1 MKKKKLIFIGAGA
14 LVVIGVA
21 VFLLTR
27 NGATATTTITK
38 VNAVKGDISNTISSS
53 GTVQPIEEY
62 VITTAVTGEILS
74 DNVEIGQEY
83 QKGDLLYTIDSTDAQ
98 NAITRAE
105 NSLEKQKL
113 AYEQSQENLTNLII
127 TAPFS
132 GRISKLYVEDGDKIN
147 NGTKIV
153 DLIDSSTFKVT
164 LPFLTNDTRY
174 INKGNKVN
182 VYVESTGEEVI
193 GSVKNVSTGSYS
205 NSYGAMVSDVEIEFN
220 NPGNFSDELTVSA
233 MIGNYACNMTGTA
246 KYKNQ
251 TTITAET
258 GGTVTKLNYS
268 EGDMVDSY
276 SIILELE
283 DANTVLSEKT
293 SAFSLRDAEIAL
305 NEAKEDLADCTIT
318 SPITGVVT
326 YKYYKGGETINNNNS
341 TTLAVVADMS
351 KLSFTMSIDELDIK
365 NIELGQEVIVTAD
378 ALENQTF
385 SGKITN
391 INIIGSSSSGVTT
404 YPVTVEIE
412 EYEGL
417 LPGMNVSAEIISE
430 QVTDVVKV
438 PTSAVSRGD
447 VVLVKE
453 EFAKSLEVNK
463 DYDKKSVEVDSSND
477 NDKRKN
483 NYEVGE
489 IVEMP
494 NTPDGYKYIKVTTG
508 LSDSEYIE
516 ITGGISEGNE
526 VYVVTTVTK
535 GSTDSTSGNNAS
547 SMFGGMGGG
556 AMTSMPTGG
565 SMPSMPSGGGN
576 FGGGGNRGGGG
587 NFGGGR

>member
-1 MKKKKLIFIGAGA
+1 MRKKEIIFIGVGF
-14 LVVIGVA
+14 LVIILIA
-21 VFLLTR
+21 VFFLTR
-27 NGATATTTITK
+27 NKATATTTITK
-38 VNAVKGDISNTISSS
+38 VSAIKGDISNTISSS

-83 QKGDLLYTIDSTDAQ
+83 QKGDLLYTIDSTNAQ

-113 AYEQSQENLTNLII
+113 SYEQSKENLTNLVI

-132 GRISKLYVEDGDKIN
+132 GRISKLYVENGDKVN
-147 NGTKIV
+147 NGTKIMELV
-153 DLIDSSTFKVT
+153 DSSTLKVT
-164 LPFLTNDTRY
+164 LPFLAADARY
-174 INKGNKVN
+174 INKGNKAT
-182 VYVESTGEEVI
+182 VYIESSGEEVI
-193 GSVKNVSTGSYS
+193 GNVKNVSTGSYS
-205 NSYGAMVSDVEIEFN
+205 NSYGAMVSDVEIEFE
-220 NPGNFSDELTVSA
+220 NPGNFSDEINVSA
-233 MIGNYACNMTGTA
+233 MVGNYACTMAGVA

-251 TTITAET
+251 TTIIAET
-258 GGTVTKLNYS
+258 GGTITKLNYS
-268 EGDMVDSY
+268 EGDLVESY
-276 SIILELE
+276 STILELE

-305 NEAKEDLADCTIT
+305 EEAKEDLADCTIV
-318 SPITGVVT
+318 SPITGVIT

-365 NIELGQEVIVTAD
+365 NIELGQEVIITAD
-378 ALENQTF
+378 ALTNQTF
-385 SGKITN
+385 KGKITN

-404 YPVTVEIE
+404 YPVTVEID

-417 LPGMNVSAEIISE
+417 LPGMNVSAEIISN

-453 EFAKSLEVNK
+453 EFAKSLSVNK
-463 DYDKKSVEVDSSND
+463 DYDGKANENGNGKKE
-477 NDKRKN
+477 
-483 NYEVGE
+483 YEVGE
-489 IVEMP
+489 IVDMP

-508 LSDSEYIE
+508 LSDSDYIE
-516 ITGGISEGNE
+516 ITSGINEGDD
-526 VYVVTTVTK
+526 VYIITIVNKDTNK
-535 GSTDSTSGNNAS
+535 STSGNTSNN
-547 SMFGGMGGG
+547 MFGGMGGG
-556 AMTSMPTGG
+556 VMMPSDGA
-565 SMPSMPSGGGN
+565 MPSMPSGGGN
-576 FGGGGNRGGGG
+576 FNGGGGNRGNSN
-587 NFGGGR
+587 NFGGR